1 VWTFGASISEELSDI
16 ETGRADWTDD
26 SVPGVA
32 GLLARF
38 PAQLHV
44 NPASWVLY
52 ASFNTRVVPFN
63 SLLVRQAFSLAADR
77 AKLVQLLG
85 GPSAASPTCQILPPG
100 IPGYRPYC
108 PFTVDPN
115 PAGAWVGPDVAAAR
129 KLVAESGTSGMRITL
144 WAPQG
149 SGTLSAFI
157 VSVLRELGYRASMI
171 TPPSTVWQANVNDSR
186 RKVQATDTSWVAPTP
201 YYFLARFFRCSDFR
215 LADPNATYDGS
226 FFCDPA
232 IDRLM
237 DAAER
242 EEATDPYEADATWAQ
257 VDREI
262 TDAAPWVP
270 LVSVNWVDF
279 LSARVGGYQ
288 YDQAANGPLLDQ
300 MFIRD

>member
-1 VWTFGASISEELSDI
+1 MPDHDVGINPVPSTGPYEIGLYLPGREVEFVRNPYFHEWSAAAEPAGSPDRIVWTFGASISEEISEI

-52 ASFNTRVVPFN
+52 ASFNTRVAPFN

-77 AKLVQLLG
+77 AELVQLLG

-129 KLVAESGTSGMRITL
+129 KLVAESGTSGMRVTFWAATRNGDGKCL
-144 WAPQG
+144 HRLGSSRARLPRLDDHTAVERLAGKRQRFAPQG
-149 SGTLSAFI
+149 AGCRHQL
-157 VSVLRELGYRASMI
+157 VG
-171 TPPSTVWQANVNDSR
+171 
-186 RKVQATDTSWVAPTP
+186 
-201 YYFLARFFRCSDFR
+201 
-215 LADPNATYDGS
+215 ADG
-226 FFCDPA
+226 
-232 IDRLM
+232 L
-237 DAAER
+237 
-242 EEATDPYEADATWAQ
+242 
-257 VDREI
+257 
-262 TDAAPWVP
+262 
-270 LVSVNWVDF
+270 
-279 LSARVGGYQ
+279 
-288 YDQAANGPLLDQ
+288 
-300 MFIRD
+300 